1 MKLKHLDLF
10 SGIGGFSLGLEE
22 AGLVETI
29 AFCDYE
35 PYCQKILKKHWP
47 KVPIYNNIKEL
58 NYETL
63 KQDGIKDIDIIT
75 GGYPC
80 QPFSVAGKQ
89 RAEKDPRH
97 LWPEMFRLIK
107 ECRPT
112 WVIGENVSGHI
123 KLGLDTVISDL
134 ESEGYS
140 TRTFN
145 IPASGVGALHQ
156 RQRIWTISHTNHSRR
171 KDRSEQHRWQQTQ
184 SEERINSSLGSDTI
198 SHTNEYGSHRKK
210 RNETEQSS
218 DWEKDRVSIRNGNDV
233 SYSDKQRTQ
242 IQIEGKHSSI
252 QMPRGTS
259 EKGRV
264 TTTTDPNCK
273 DVHQQ
278 QGNIRS
284 SSNKFIKEDFGC
296 LRKDISSTEDVAH
309 TNSEGTQKLGQHNE
323 MGSRVFENSSK
334 SYTSSNKIG
343 KENWWGFEPRVGRVA
358 DGVPNRVDRI
368 KCLGNSVVP
377 QIPYLIGLS
386 ILKAI
391 KK

>member
-156 RQRIWTISHTNHSRR
+156 RQRIWI
-171 KDRSEQHRWQQTQ
+171 
-184 SEERINSSLGSDTI
+184 I
-198 SHTNEYGSHRKK
+198 SHTNEYGSHQEK

-218 DWEKDRVSIRNGNDV
+218 DWEKDRVSIRNGN
-233 SYSDKQRTQ
+233 S
-242 IQIEGKHSSI
+242 
-252 QMPRGTS
+252 
-259 EKGRV
+259 
-264 TTTTDPNCK
+264 TTTDPNCK
-273 DVHQQ
+273 DVHKQ

-284 SSNKFIKEDFGC
+284 SSNKFIKEDFGG

-343 KENWWGFEPRVGRVA
+343 KENWWGFEPRVGRVV

-391 KK
+391 NK

>member
-156 RQRIWTISHTNHSRR
+156 RQRIWIVAN
-171 KDRSEQHRWQQTQ
+171 SEQSGHLKEEQTIFTK
-184 SEERINSSLGSDTI
+184 EKGMER
-198 SHTNEYGSHRKK
+198 EYR
-210 RNETEQSS
+210 
-218 DWEKDRVSIRNGNDV
+218 EKDSSTRKFVGTSPIWETNNRHDDV

-252 QMPRGTS
+252 EMPRGTS

-284 SSNKFIKEDFGC
+284 SSNKFIKEDFRGV
-296 LRKDISSTEDVAH
+296 RKDISSTEDVAH

-343 KENWWGFEPRVGRVA
+343 KENWWGFEPRVGRVV

-391 KK
+391 NK

>member
-156 RQRIWTISHTNHSRR
+156 RQRIWIVAN
-171 KDRSEQHRWQQTQ
+171 SEQSGHLKEEQTIFTK
-184 SEERINSSLGSDTI
+184 EKGMER
-198 SHTNEYGSHRKK
+198 EYR
-210 RNETEQSS
+210 
-218 DWEKDRVSIRNGNDV
+218 EKD
-233 SYSDKQRTQ
+233 
-242 IQIEGKHSSI
+242 SST
-252 QMPRGTS
+252 RKFVGTS
-259 EKGRV
+259 PIWETNNRHA
-264 TTTTDPNCK
+264 TTTDPNCK
-273 DVHQQ
+273 DVHKQ

-284 SSNKFIKEDFGC
+284 SSNKFIKEDFRG

-343 KENWWGFEPRVGRVA
+343 KENWWGFEPRVGRVV

-391 KK
+391 NK

>member
-156 RQRIWTISHTNHSRR
+156 RQRIWI
-171 KDRSEQHRWQQTQ
+171 
-184 SEERINSSLGSDTI
+184 I
-198 SHTNEYGSHRKK
+198 SHTNEHGSHQEK
-210 RNETEQSS
+210 RDETEQSS

-284 SSNKFIKEDFGC
+284 SSNKFIKEDFGG

-343 KENWWGFEPRVGRVA
+343 KENWWGFEPRVGRVV
-358 DGVPNRVDRI
+358 DGIPDRVDRI

-386 ILKAI
+386 ILQAI
-391 KK
+391 NK

>member
-156 RQRIWTISHTNHSRR
+156 RQRIWI
-171 KDRSEQHRWQQTQ
+171 
-184 SEERINSSLGSDTI
+184 I
-198 SHTNEYGSHRKK
+198 SHTNEYGSHQEK

-218 DWEKDRVSIRNGNDV
+218 DWEKNRVSIRNG
-233 SYSDKQRTQ
+233 
-242 IQIEGKHSSI
+242 SS
-252 QMPRGTS
+252 
-259 EKGRV
+259 
-264 TTTTDPNCK
+264 TTTDPNCK
-273 DVHQQ
+273 DVHKQ

-284 SSNKFIKEDFGC
+284 SSNKVIKENFGGV
-296 LRKDISSTEDVAH
+296 RKILSSTEDVAH
-309 TNSEGTQKLGQHNE
+309 TNSKGTQKLGQHNE

-343 KENWWGFEPRVGRVA
+343 KENWWGFEPRVGRVV

-391 KK
+391 NK

>member
-198 SHTNEYGSHRKK
+198 SHTNKC
-210 RNETEQSS
+210 SS
-218 DWEKDRVSIRNGNDV
+218 TI
-233 SYSDKQRTQ
+233 
-242 IQIEGKHSSI
+242 
-252 QMPRGTS
+252 
-259 EKGRV
+259 
-264 TTTTDPNCK
+264 TDPNCK

-278 QGNIRS
+278 QGNIQS
-284 SSNKFIKEDFGC
+284 SSNKFIKEDFGG
-296 LRKDISSTEDVAH
+296 LRKDISSTQDVAH

-391 KK
+391 NK

>member
-156 RQRIWTISHTNHSRR
+156 RQRIWI
-171 KDRSEQHRWQQTQ
+171 
-184 SEERINSSLGSDTI
+184 I
-198 SHTNEYGSHRKK
+198 SHTNEHGSHQEK

-218 DWEKDRVSIRNGNDV
+218 DWEKDRVSIRNG
-233 SYSDKQRTQ
+233 
-242 IQIEGKHSSI
+242 SSTI
-252 QMPRGTS
+252 
-259 EKGRV
+259 
-264 TTTTDPNCK
+264 TDPNCK

-284 SSNKFIKEDFGC
+284 SSNKFIKEDFGGV
-296 LRKDISSTEDVAH
+296 RKILSSTEDVAH

-343 KENWWGFEPRVGRVA
+343 KENWWGFEPRVGRVV

-386 ILKAI
+386 ILQAI
-391 KK
+391 NK

>member
-156 RQRIWTISHTNHSRR
+156 RQRIWI
-171 KDRSEQHRWQQTQ
+171 
-184 SEERINSSLGSDTI
+184 I
-198 SHTNEYGSHRKK
+198 SHTNEHGSHQEK

-218 DWEKDRVSIRNGNDV
+218 DWEKDRVSIRNG
-233 SYSDKQRTQ
+233 
-242 IQIEGKHSSI
+242 SSTI
-252 QMPRGTS
+252 
-259 EKGRV
+259 
-264 TTTTDPNCK
+264 TDPNCK

-284 SSNKFIKEDFGC
+284 SSNKFIKEDFGGV
-296 LRKDISSTEDVAH
+296 RKILSSTEDVAH

-343 KENWWGFEPRVGRVA
+343 KENWWGFEPRVGRVV
-358 DGVPNRVDRI
+358 DGIPDRVDRI

-386 ILKAI
+386 ILQAI
-391 KK
+391 NK

>member
-156 RQRIWTISHTNHSRR
+156 RQRIWIIS
-171 KDRSEQHRWQQTQ
+171 
-184 SEERINSSLGSDTI
+184 
-198 SHTNEYGSHRKK
+198 
-210 RNETEQSS
+210 
-218 DWEKDRVSIRNGNDV
+218 
-233 SYSDKQRTQ
+233 
-242 IQIEGKHSSI
+242 
-252 QMPRGTS
+252 
-259 EKGRV
+259 
-264 TTTTDPNCK
+264 TTTDPNCK
-273 DVHQQ
+273 DVHKQ

-284 SSNKFIKEDFGC
+284 SSNKFIKENFGGV
-296 LRKDISSTEDVAH
+296 RKILSSTEDVAH
-309 TNSEGTQKLGQHNE
+309 TNSKGTQKLGQHNE

-343 KENWWGFEPRVGRVA
+343 KENWWGFEPRVGRVV

-391 KK
+391 NK